1 MNFEEW
7 VRPELEREMAA
18 RKAKMRE
25 DFERQRIRN
34 AEQIDLERL
43 KEGTAGYENPQ
54 RPTLQKSRLDLIN
67 DRQIELI
74 NLALEDAMNHQKPMT
89 ISGDSGKR
97 KIRRLD
103 PRQCWDLG

>member
-18 RKAKMRE
+18 RKQKMRQ
-25 DFERQRIRN
+25 DFEAQRIRN
-34 AEQIDLERL
+34 ASQVDLERL

-67 DRQIELI
+67 DRQVELI
-74 NLALEDAMNHQKPMT
+74 EMDLEDAMNHQKPMT

-97 KIRRLD
+97 KVRRV
-103 PRQCWDLG
+103 GI